1 MPVSGNGVVLRGTRS
16 NVSVVSSVVGQGV
29 VSLSASQASTGRTVS
44 SLSVLV
50 ASGETRVLV
59 VVVTGQ
65 ARADTGS
72 ALVVVVAGQARANAS
87 SGETRADTS
96 SMLVVLVVA
105 GQTRGETRAG
115 VGGTSETRAVLVV
128 VSVVKVTG
136 NGVGG
141 GTSRGEV
148 GSRVLEGLSASRA
161 DE

>member
-59 VVVTGQ
+59 VVVT
-65 ARADTGS
+65 
-72 ALVVVVAGQARANAS
+72 GQARANAS

>member
-50 ASGETRVLV
+50 A
-59 VVVTGQ
+59 
-65 ARADTGS
+65 
-72 ALVVVVAGQARANAS
+72 